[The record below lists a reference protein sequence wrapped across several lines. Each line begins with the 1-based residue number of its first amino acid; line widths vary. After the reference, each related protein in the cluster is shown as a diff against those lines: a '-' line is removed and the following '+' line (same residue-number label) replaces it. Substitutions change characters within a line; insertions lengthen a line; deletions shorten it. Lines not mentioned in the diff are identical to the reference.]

1 MQNKAAE
8 AKSSDKV
15 CTRKE
20 IEQLP
25 AVLQKYCKYIGLEN
39 FPKYQVVNARF
50 NKTDFIFDTKSEKV
64 LKMDYDLWLFYDE
77 IFRSAFCRSSIC
89 GIPFEGSDYVTDD
102 RQGGMQGFLAKVFPL
117 FNVCDAQ
124 GYKASLISWLA
135 ESAVVNPS
143 VFLSPYV
150 SYEEI
155 DASHLKATVTYQGV
169 SGSGI
174 FTFHESGAISEFYS
188 AERQVEVIDGQKLR
202 LGWKCYCEQYEE
214 RNGIRMA
221 TKIKST
227 KLFPDGK
234 ELVYFASDHFT
245 VEYLK

>member
-1 MQNKAAE
+1 MQNKVAGV
-8 AKSSDKV
+8 KTSDEV

-25 AVLQKYCKYIGLEN
+25 TVLQKYCEYIGLEKI
-39 FPKYQVVNARF
+39 PKYQVVNVRF

-77 IFRSAFCRSSIC
+77 IFRSAFCHSSIC

-102 RQGGMQGFLAKVFPL
+102 RRGGMQGFLAKVLPL

-155 DASHLKATVTYQGV
+155 DDSHLKATVTYQGV

-174 FTFHESGAISEFYS
+174 FTFLESGAISEFYS
-188 AERQVEVIDGQKLR
+188 TERQVEEIDGQKLR

-234 ELVYFASDHFT
+234 ELVYFASDNFT
-245 VEYLK
+245 VAHLK

>member
-1 MQNKAAE
+1 MQNKVAGVKA
-8 AKSSDKV
+8 SDEV

-25 AVLQKYCKYIGLEN
+25 AVLQKYCEYIGLEKI
-39 FPKYQVVNARF
+39 PKYQVVNVRF
-50 NKTDFIFDTKSEKV
+50 DKTDFIFDTKSEKV
-64 LKMDYDLWLFYDE
+64 LKMDYDLWLFYDK

-102 RQGGMQGFLAKVFPL
+102 RKGGMQGFLAKVLPL

-135 ESAVVNPS
+135 ESAVINPS

-155 DASHLKATVTYQGV
+155 DDSHLKATVTYQGV

-174 FTFHESGAISEFYS
+174 FTFLESGAISEFYS
-188 AERQVEVIDGQKLR
+188 AERQVEEIDGQKLR

-214 RNGIRMA
+214 RNSIRMA

-234 ELVYFASDHFT
+234 ELVYFASDNFT
-245 VEYLK
+245 VDYLK